1 MPIYVSSTN
10 TSASGALEKRVDEIM
25 RRILCL
31 FGIHKLRPP
40 DWTFT
45 SMDSYRW
52 YRECELCR
60 CKKHIESLGSPPSR
74 FVNGRE
80 EYRPELRTTSQIKA
94 GVQA

>member
-1 MPIYVSSTN
+1 
-10 TSASGALEKRVDEIM
+10 M

-31 FGIHKLRPP
+31 FGIHRLGPP

-52 YRECELCR
+52 YRECKICR
-60 CKKHIESLGSPPSR
+60 CTKHIESLGSPPSR
-74 FVNGRE
+74 FVDGRE

-94 GVQA
+94 GVRA